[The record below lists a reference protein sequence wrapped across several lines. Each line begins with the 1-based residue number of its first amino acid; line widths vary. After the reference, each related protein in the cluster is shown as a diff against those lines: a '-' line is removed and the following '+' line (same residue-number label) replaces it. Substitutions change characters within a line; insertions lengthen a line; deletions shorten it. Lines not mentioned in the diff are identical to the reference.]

1 MDYLGRNTEISFEA
15 IDDKHAKSVNKDLMV
30 NYDPLKITYIV
41 HPTTKEKL
49 YVKEQPYLT
58 QVLLRDKGTEPYKTY
73 CFNLD
78 NGYKAMYCE
87 YYKGGNWVFIK
98 Y

>member
-15 IDDKHAKSVNKDLMV
+15 IDGKTSRSLNKHLTMEF
-30 NYDPLKITYIV
+30 DPLKVTYIE
-41 HPTTKEKL
+41 HPKTKEKL
-49 YVKEQPYLT
+49 YVKEEPYLT
-58 QVLLRDKGTEPYKTY
+58 LAVLRDEGIEPHKTY

-98 Y
+98 